1 MLRNTC
7 HGPRTSIPQRV
18 GCLPPHT
25 DRVQQDIRPTDNPA
39 PSAQKSGNTT
49 KGAMSKPTANEDD
62 PRAQHAAVGAW
73 DNYVDP
79 HPNGDKP
86 RPRDSP
92 ATTCPAA
99 TPPPPQRRGNN
110 TTEDDEVGPRAQH
123 TTAGVQ
129 GNYVNPHTDDDE
141 PRPRDAHADPC
152 PAATAPPLP
161 PPRRPR
167 RAAREAGFPVGS
179 ARPLRRRAAAKMSPR
194 IRTGPE
200 TVPTAHA
207 PPPSAAAA
215 TAGRKAGQVPIPEQN
230 FFGVVSPYGGDQA
243 PNCQRLGLHFIGAWG

>member
-1 MLRNTC
+1 
-7 HGPRTSIPQRV
+7 
-18 GCLPPHT
+18 
-25 DRVQQDIRPTDNPA
+25 
-39 PSAQKSGNTT
+39 
-49 KGAMSKPTANEDD
+49 MSKPTANEDD
-62 PRAQHAAVGAW
+62 PRAQHATVGAW

-92 ATTCPAA
+92 ATTCPAG
-99 TPPPPQRRGNN
+99 TPPPPQRCGNN
-110 TTEDDEVGPRAQH
+110 MTEDDEVGPRAQH

-141 PRPRDAHADPC
+141 PRPRDAHADPR
-152 PAATAPPLP
+152 PAATAPPFP

-179 ARPLRRRAAAKMSPR
+179 ARPLHRRAAAKMSPR

-200 TVPTAHA
+200 TALTVHA

-215 TAGRKAGQVPIPEQN
+215 TAGRKAVR
-230 FFGVVSPYGGDQA
+230 SPFRNRILPQS
-243 PNCQRLGLHFIGAWG
+243 L

>member
-1 MLRNTC
+1 
-7 HGPRTSIPQRV
+7 
-18 GCLPPHT
+18 
-25 DRVQQDIRPTDNPA
+25 
-39 PSAQKSGNTT
+39 
-49 KGAMSKPTANEDD
+49 MSKPTANEDD

-86 RPRDSP
+86 RPRDPP
-92 ATTCPAA
+92 ATACPAA
-99 TPPPPQRRGNN
+99 TPPPPQRCGNN
-110 TTEDDEVGPRAQH
+110 MTEDDEVGPRAQH

-141 PRPRDAHADPC
+141 PRPRDAHADPR
-152 PAATAPPLP
+152 PAATAPPSP

-179 ARPLRRRAAAKMSPR
+179 ARPLHRRAAAKMSPR

-200 TVPTAHA
+200 TDPTAHA
-207 PPPSAAAA
+207 PPPSAADA
-215 TAGRKAGQVPIPEQN
+215 TAGRKADQVPIPEQN
-230 FFGVVSPYGGDQA
+230 SM
-243 PNCQRLGLHFIGAWG
+243 RLFRRL